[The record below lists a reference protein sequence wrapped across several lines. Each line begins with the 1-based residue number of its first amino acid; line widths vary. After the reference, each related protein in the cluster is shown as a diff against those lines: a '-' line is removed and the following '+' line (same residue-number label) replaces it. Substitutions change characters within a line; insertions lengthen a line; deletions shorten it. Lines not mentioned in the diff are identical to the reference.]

1 MTKIETFVF
10 FDLETTGFPW
20 EEGNRTKIIELSL
33 VVAKRNHILECK
45 PGETPR
51 IMNKL
56 SLCLNPR
63 RMIQMGS
70 TSVTGLSNDLL
81 EHESCFNKTVAD
93 TICNFLSIYTKPICL
108 VAHNGNRFDYPIFK
122 AEFIRQDYV
131 LPEDLLCTDS
141 YPGFKDIFGQLK
153 KDSKHFLYA
162 PDLSTNFIADR
173 IQETKLDP
181 DIENFYNSDS
191 KDLMDNLDFSEID
204 KMCEVEYEENGYYVG
219 SQSVSEKTPE
229 KVKPQ
234 TNGHV
239 NVEMPRVRK
248 VTTNLKARRSLK
260 FSQTVKESYKMKDIY
275 ERLLGKKPVECHRAE
290 ADCLLLLES
299 VIVVGKEFVEWADSH
314 CELLKDMP
322 TMQVGRKYLT

>member
-10 FDLETTGFPW
+10 FDLETSGFPW
-20 EEGNRTKIIELSL
+20 EESNRTKIIELSM

-70 TSVTGLSNDLL
+70 TKVTGLCNDLL
-81 EHESCFNKTVAD
+81 EHESSFNKTVAD
-93 TICNFLSIYTKPICL
+93 TICNFLSIYTKPISL

-122 AEFIRQDYV
+122 AEFIRQEYS

-141 YPGFKDIFGQLK
+141 YLGFKDVIGQLK

-162 PDLSTNFIADR
+162 PDLSPNLIAEC
-173 IQETKLDP
+173 IKETKLDP
-181 DIENFYNSDS
+181 DIENFHNSDS
-191 KDLMDNLDFSEID
+191 KDLMDNLNFTEID
-204 KMCEVEYEENGYYVG
+204 KICEVEYEENGYYVG
-219 SQSVSEKTPE
+219 SQSVNEKTPE
-229 KVKPQ
+229 KVKP
-234 TNGHV
+234 NGHV
-239 NVEMPRVRK
+239 NVKMPIVR
-248 VTTNLKARRSLK
+248 NKARRNLK
-260 FSQTVKESYKMKDIY
+260 FNQTVKESYKMKDIY

-314 CELLKDMP
+314 CKLLKDMP
-322 TMQVGRKYLT
+322 TMQVGRKYLS